1 MKKALQVM
9 VVSFMI
15 ILCMTGCGAEQDE
28 FVEYVN
34 NSRKEVMDLEKKAKD
49 SYANVSDT
57 VSQDAEAALEK
68 LKTETADLAKQAVDK
83 ATALGQKLEG
93 EQLKKVH
100 ETYVT
105 ALKDFQNGVD
115 QMVQALESGDADQ
128 VNQAN
133 ETMNKASEGATTYT
147 EELKK
152 LASELGVELKEA

>member
-9 VVSFMI
+9 VVTFMMV
-15 ILCMTGCGAEQDE
+15 LCMTGCGAEQDE
-28 FVEYVN
+28 FVDYVN

-49 SYANVSDT
+49 SYANVTDT
-57 VSQDAEAALEK
+57 VAQDTQAALES
-68 LKTETADLAKQAVDK
+68 LKTETADLAKQTVDK

-100 ETYVT
+100 EMYVT

-115 QMVQALESGDADQ
+115 QMIQALENEDTDL

-133 ETMNKASEGATTYT
+133 DTMNKASEGATKYT
-147 EELKK
+147 EEVKK
-152 LASELGVELKEA
+152 LAGELGVELKEA